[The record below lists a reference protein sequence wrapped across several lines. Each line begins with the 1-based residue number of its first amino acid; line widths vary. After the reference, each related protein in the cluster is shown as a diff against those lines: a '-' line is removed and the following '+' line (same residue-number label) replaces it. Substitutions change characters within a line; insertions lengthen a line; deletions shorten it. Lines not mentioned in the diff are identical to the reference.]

1 MDIITSTQNNR
12 VKLANALLSR
22 ARTRRK
28 EGKVVLEGAR
38 LIQDAWQNGSR
49 PDFVLYTPGAD
60 NGLIDLLERRR
71 IDALPVDD
79 KVMQHVTDTQ
89 SPQGIVGVFPM
100 PQPELP
106 TDAQSILIAD
116 AISDPGNLGT
126 IIRTAA
132 GAGVDAVILAPN
144 CVDAYNPK
152 VLRSGMG
159 AHFRV
164 PVLEMTWAQI
174 REQVAVDE
182 IYLADGEGDMPYDAD
197 VWASGSWALIVGSE
211 AHGASDEALATATQR
226 VFIPMAHATE
236 SLNAA
241 VAAAVILFEAA
252 RQRRSRH

>member
-1 MDIITSTQNNR
+1 MDPITSLQNNR
-12 VKLANALLSR
+12 VKLANALLTR

-38 LIQDAWQNGSR
+38 LVRDAWDNGSR
-49 PDFVLYTPGAD
+49 PEFVLYTPGVD
-60 NGLIDLLERRR
+60 NGLVDLLERRR
-71 IDALPVDD
+71 IDALPVDE
-79 KVMQHVTDTQ
+79 KVMQYVTDTQ
-89 SPQGIVGVFPM
+89 SPQGIVGVFPT

-106 TDAQSILIAD
+106 ADAQAVLIAD

-126 IIRTAA
+126 LIRSAA

-152 VLRSGMG
+152 VLRGGMG
-159 AHFRV
+159 AHFRL
-164 PVLEMTWAQI
+164 PVLDMTWPQI
-174 REQVAVDE
+174 RERVAAGRVF
-182 IYLADGEGDMPYDAD
+182 LADGAGDVPYDAE
-197 VWASGSWALIVGSE
+197 VWGSESWALIVGSE
-211 AHGASDEALATATQR
+211 AHGASDEAVAIATGR

-252 RQRRSRH
+252 RQRRVDA